1 MSVLH
6 GEHTS
11 QNSPHELCLFMTW
24 CINKFLK
31 FIYSLIVCACMCYV
45 CTHRMCW
52 RPWMWGVRRGDQSWS
67 YEKLWNCSMSVLGIG
82 LVFPARTASALDY
95 EAISLVTEKIKNKK
109 NTVCVCFVSASLS
122 TLRSEDNFVELCLF
136 FHLYRGSR
144 MERKQSSLCGRLFTC
159 WTILSTPNFY

>member
-31 FIYSLIVCACMCYV
+31 IYLFSHCVCIYV
-45 CTHRMCW
+45 LCLHTPCVLAPMDVKSQKRW
-52 RPWMWGVRRGDQSWS
+52 SDLELWEAVELLNVRSGNW
-67 YEKLWNCSMSVLGIG
+67 YCVPG
-82 LVFPARTASALDY
+82 RTAIALDN
-95 EAISLVTEKIKNKK
+95 EAISLVTEKKLKK

-122 TLRSEDNFVELCLF
+122 TLRSEDNFVELRLS

-144 MERKQSSLCGRLFTC
+144 MERKQSSLCGRLFRC
-159 WTILSTPNFY
+159 WAILPTPNFY